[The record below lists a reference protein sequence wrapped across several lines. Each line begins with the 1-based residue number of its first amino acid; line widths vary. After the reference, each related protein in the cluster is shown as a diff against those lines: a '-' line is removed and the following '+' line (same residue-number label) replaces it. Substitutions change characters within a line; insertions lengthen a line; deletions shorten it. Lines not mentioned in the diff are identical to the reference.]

1 MSVADRVTV
10 EGWCERGEEGRVEA
24 WLEEGGRQE
33 MVEEGGR
40 QEQGEEG
47 KLPVE
52 GLLHA
57 ATRCDSVRISSQREN
72 LFIKSIVKSRL
83 FILNVKTPTSI

>member
-24 WLEEGGRQE
+24 WLEEGGSQE
-33 MVEEGGR
+33 KV
-40 QEQGEEG
+40 EEG

>member
-1 MSVADRVTV
+1 MSVADRATV

-24 WLEEGGRQE
+24 WLEESDRQE
-33 MVEEGGR
+33 KR
-40 QEQGEEG
+40 EEG

-57 ATRCDSVRISSQREN
+57 ATRCDSVQISRGRP
-72 LFIKSIVKSRL
+72 LSR
-83 FILNVKTPTSI
+83 V